1 MEFSGQ
7 YLTYEEYRLLGG
19 TLDLMPFNILEYEV
33 RRKIDIRTQ
42 NRLKNLDII
51 PQEVKMCENRMINSV
66 DSYVKSIDSIEENGS
81 KTSINTDG
89 YSESYATPMQ
99 IKEIISSK
107 QVELEDIMRSYL
119 IGVVANNEH
128 IMYAGV

>member
-7 YLTYEEYRLLGG
+7 YLTYEEYRSLGG
-19 TLDLMPFNILEYEV
+19 TLDQMPFNILEYEV

-42 NRLKNLDII
+42 NRLINLNII
-51 PQEVKMCENRMINSV
+51 PLEVKMCENEMINSV
-66 DSYVKSIDSIEENGS
+66 DSYTKTIQQINENGS

-99 IKEIISSK
+99 IKEIINSK
-107 QVELEDIMRSYL
+107 ETELEDIMRNYL

-128 IMYAGV
+128 IMFVGV

>member
-7 YLTYEEYRLLGG
+7 YLTYEEYRALGG

-66 DSYVKSIDSIEENGS
+66 DSYVKSINSIEENGS
-81 KTSINTDG
+81 KTSISTDG

-128 IMYAGV
+128 IMYVGV

>member
-7 YLTYEEYRLLGG
+7 YLTYEEYRALGG
-19 TLDLMPFNILEYEV
+19 TLDLMPFNVLEYEV

-66 DSYVKSIDSIEENGS
+66 DSYVKSINLIEENGS

-107 QVELEDIMRSYL
+107 KVELEDIMRSYL
-119 IGVVANNEH
+119 IGVVVNNEH

>member
-7 YLTYEEYRLLGG
+7 YLTYEEYRALGG
-19 TLDLMPFNILEYEV
+19 TLDLMSFNVLEYEV

-42 NRLKNLDII
+42 DRLKNLDII

-66 DSYVKSIDSIEENGS
+66 ESYINSINSIDSNNG
-81 KTSINTDG
+81 KTSVSTDG

-99 IKEIISSK
+99 IKDIIVSK
-107 QVELEDIMRSYL
+107 QVELDDIMRSYL
-119 IGVVANNEH
+119 IGVIANNEH
-128 IMYAGV
+128 IMFVGV

>member
-51 PQEVKMCENRMINSV
+51 PQEVKMCEYRMISSV
-66 DSYVKSIDSIEENGS
+66 DSYVKSINSIEENGS

-128 IMYAGV
+128 IMYVGV